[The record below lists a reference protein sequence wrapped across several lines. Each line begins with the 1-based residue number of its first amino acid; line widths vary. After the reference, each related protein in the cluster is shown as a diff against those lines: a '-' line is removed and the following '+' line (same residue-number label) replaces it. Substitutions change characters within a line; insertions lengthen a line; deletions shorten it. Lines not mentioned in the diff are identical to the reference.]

1 MHSLFKEDVTRAVE
15 TLRSG
20 GIILYP
26 TDTVWGIGCDAT
38 NPDAVGRVYAL
49 KRREA
54 VQSMLVLMPDACWL
68 ERYVREVPDI
78 AYQLV
83 EVADKP
89 LTLIYP
95 GARNLAPNLLAEDG
109 SVGIRI
115 PHDDFCCALLQAF
128 RRPLVSTSA
137 NVHGCPAAAV
147 YGDISEEILSGAD
160 YVVGWRQEETVSGA
174 RPSSII
180 KIGLGGSVQIIRP

>member
-1 MHSLFKEDVTRAVE
+1 MNSLFKEDVTRSVE
-15 TLRSG
+15 VLRAG

-38 NPDAVGRVYAL
+38 NPEAVARVYAL

-54 VQSMLVLMPDACWL
+54 AQSMLVLMPDACWL
-68 ERYVREVPDI
+68 DRYVREVPDI

-95 GARNLAPNLLAEDG
+95 GAKNLAPNLLAEDG

-115 PHDDFCCALLQAF
+115 PHDDFCISLLQAF
-128 RRPLVSTSA
+128 RKPLVSTSA
-137 NVHGCPAAAV
+137 NVHGFPPAAV
-147 YGDISEEILSGAD
+147 YDDISDEILSGAD
-160 YVVGWRQEETVSGA
+160 YVVSWRQEETASGA

-180 KIGLGGSVQIIRP
+180 KIGVGGSVQIIRP